1 MNLTKLSWVLVCCL
15 LLCATAHPG
24 PPNLVLIITDDQG
37 YPDLSCNGNPHLKT
51 PNIDRLKQEGAS
63 LERFYVSPV
72 CSPTRASLMTGRY
85 NYRTGVVDTYIG
97 RSLMHAS
104 EVTLAER
111 LRAAG
116 YHTGI
121 FGKWHLGDTYPLR
134 AMDQGFEEALVCR
147 GGGVGQPS
155 DPPGNSYFNPRL
167 QHNGEEVATEGYCT
181 DVFTRAGIEYIR
193 EHKNDPFF
201 VYLPYNAPHS
211 PLTVDERYVQPFIE
225 QGLDEDTARVYGM
238 VANIDENVGKVLDTL
253 HELALD
259 ERTLVLFMTDNGA
272 AYGAKHARYTAG
284 MRGTKGTT
292 YEGGIRVPCYLR
304 WPGTIAPGVVR
315 NEVLGH
321 IDLHPTLLEGLGV
334 APDASAALDGRSFWP
349 LVTGKSNEW
358 PARSLVLQWHRGDE
372 PRPFENSAVVEQRF
386 KLVNGTEL
394 YDLQADP
401 SESTDISA
409 GAPDEVAR
417 MRGVYEGWFAD
428 VSATRGYAPPRILL
442 APAEAPLTVLT
453 PQDWRG
459 TQDFGRSNHA
469 YWEVATDEAGPYTI
483 AFDLQEPVDSGRVK
497 VEIAGQR
504 VWIEVPKGAT
514 TVQIEGVE
522 LPAHLED
529 RLTFT
534 VEHESKG
541 GAVAYARVWRSDRP
555 NPNRN

>member
-1 MNLTKLSWVLVCCL
+1 MNLTKLSWVLGFCL
-15 LLCATAHPG
+15 LLCATVRAAQ
-24 PPNLVLIITDDQG
+24 PNLVLIITDDQG
-37 YPDLSCNGNPHLKT
+37 YPDLSCNGNPYVKT
-51 PNIDRLKQEGAS
+51 PNIDRLKREGAA

-97 RSLMHAS
+97 RSRMHAS

-116 YHTGI
+116 YRTGI

-134 AMDQGFEEALVCR
+134 AMDQGFDEALVCR

-181 DVFTRAGIEYIR
+181 DIFTRAGIDYIR
-193 EHKNDPFF
+193 EHKDAPFF
-201 VYLPYNAPHS
+201 VYLPFNAPHS
-211 PLTVDERYVQPFIE
+211 PLTVEDRYVKPFLD
-225 QGLDEDTARVYGM
+225 QGLDEDIARVYGM
-238 VANIDENVGKVLDTL
+238 VTNIDENVGKVLDTL
-253 HELALD
+253 RELSLE
-259 ERTLVLFMTDNGA
+259 ERTLVLFMTDNGTA
-272 AYGAKHARYTAG
+272 HGHRVYTAG
-284 MRGTKGTT
+284 MRGTKGTV
-292 YEGGIRVPCYLR
+292 YEGGIRVPCFLR
-304 WPGTIAPGVVR
+304 WPGTIEPGTVR
-315 NEVLGH
+315 NELLAH
-321 IDLHPTLLEGLGV
+321 IDLHPTLLEALGV
-334 APDASAALDGRSFWP
+334 APDTSAAIDGRSFWP
-349 LVTGKSNEW
+349 ILNGAASEW
-358 PARSLVLQWHRGDE
+358 PARAVVLQWHRGDE
-372 PRPFENSAVVEQRF
+372 PRAFESSAVVEQRY
-386 KLVNGTEL
+386 KLVNGAEL
-394 YDLQADP
+394 YDLQVDP
-401 SESTDISA
+401 GETTDLA
-409 GAPDEVAR
+409 ARVPDEVAR
-417 MRGVYEGWFAD
+417 MRSVYEQWFAD

-469 YWEVATDEAGPYTI
+469 YWDVATTEAGPYTV
-483 AFDLQEPVDSGRVK
+483 AFDLLEPLASARVQ

-504 VWIEVPKGAT
+504 RSLEVPEGAT
-514 TVQIEGVE
+514 TVQFEGIE

-534 VEHESKG
+534 VEHKSKG